1 MKKNVTMRDIIQ
13 KALNTLLSRLVIAL
27 TLASLLFWT
36 GTDTWAGGDI
46 VKPPKQNW
54 SFNGMFGT
62 FDRASAQRGL
72 QVYREVCAGCHSIK
86 QIHFRQLSGIGY
98 QDAQIKAM
106 AAEIEVT
113 DGPNDEGDMFERAGL
128 PSDRF
133 PLPFPNK
140 KAAAASNNGKAPP
153 DLSLMTKARINGA
166 DYLYALLTGYKEP
179 PGGFEIPDGGNYNAY
194 YPGNVIAMAA
204 PLEDDAVEY
213 QDGTKATTEQMAKDV
228 TVFLSWTAEPEL
240 ESRKAMGIKVLLFL
254 IFLTAL
260 LYAVK
265 RKVWEDVH

>member
-1 MKKNVTMRDIIQ
+1 MQT
-13 KALNTLLSRLVIAL
+13 ALNTLFCQKTIAL
-27 TLASLLFWT
+27 ALASLFFWT
-36 GTDTWAGGDI
+36 VTDSWAAGKTA
-46 VKPPKQNW
+46 VPPKQHW

-98 QDAQIKAM
+98 QDTQIKAM

-113 DGPNDEGDMFERAGL
+113 DGPNDDGDMFERAGV
-128 PSDRF
+128 PADRF
-133 PLPFPNK
+133 PLPYPNE

-153 DLSLMTKARINGA
+153 DLSLMTKARKNGA

-179 PGGFEIPDGGNYNAY
+179 PTGFEIPDGGNYNAY

-213 QDGTKATTEQMAKDV
+213 QDGTNATTEQMARDV

-240 ESRKAMGIKVLLFL
+240 ETRKAMGIKVLLFL

-265 RKVWEDVH
+265 RKVWENVH